1 MHLPLSLHDVLHL
14 EQCHKRVR
22 LLVRT
27 IDALHEPLA
36 CVDTTLSTELR
47 KRMRVHPVPLVSD
60 CCARSIRFRVGSL
73 FTFAREVRLEST
85 RNSEPFGI
93 VREHDRRGPLG

>member
-1 MHLPLSLHDVLHL
+1 MLSSHGVLHL
-14 EQCHKRVR
+14 EQCHKGVR
-22 LLVRT
+22 LLMRT

-36 CVDTTLSTELR
+36 RVDTALRAELR

-60 CCARSIRFRVGSL
+60 CCARSVRFRVGSL
-73 FTFAREVRLEST
+73 FAFAREVWLEST

-93 VREHDRRGPLG
+93 VRKHDRRGPFG